1 MAIFHLHMKPIC
13 RGDGKSAIAA
23 AAYRAGGRLIDRRTG
38 RAHDYRGRADV
49 EHAAVVLP
57 SGVRADWAIDR
68 GQLWNAAE
76 AAEKRRDARTAR
88 EFEVALPAEWPASER
103 RGAVL
108 EFARWL
114 ADRYGVAVDV
124 ACHQP
129 RAGGDSRNFHAH
141 LLATTRT
148 VTDAGFARKGDLELS
163 DRQLTA
169 AGLPRAR
176 DQLVAIRAEWERI
189 VNARLARTRSPVRVD
204 RRSHCDRQLEFAPS
218 RHVGAGATGVERRGI
233 AALREAQ
240 RATTARRNADLIV
253 QTPRLVLGIIAA
265 ERRVCGRRVIATML
279 TRYVGKDHRLLRRAH
294 EAVMHAHWESEVARI
309 MKTVAD
315 MADRRRHLLAAGE
328 RIGLQVF
335 DQQTTAFRE
344 GLRRTRQR
352 EPVLDALLRGL
363 MEAMQG
369 GAPDHQRV
377 EPPDPMDGGFR
388 I

>member
-1 MAIFHLHMKPIC
+1 MAIFHLHMRPIC

-38 RAHDYRGRADV
+38 RTHDYHHRTDV
-49 EHAAVVLP
+49 EYAAVVLP
-57 SGVRADWAIDR
+57 SGVQADWAVDR
-68 GQLWNAAE
+68 GRLWNAAE
-76 AAEKRRDARTAR
+76 AAEKRRDSRLAR
-88 EFEVALPAEWPASER
+88 EFEVALPAEWSASER
-103 RGAVL
+103 RAAVL
-108 EFARWL
+108 EFAGWF

-124 ACHQP
+124 AGHQP

-148 VTDAGFARKGDLELS
+148 VTDAGFARKSDLEWS
-163 DRQLTA
+163 DRHLTA

-176 DQLVAIRAEWERI
+176 DQLIAIRAEWERL

-204 RRSHCDRQLEFAPS
+204 RRSHRDRQLEFAPS
-218 RHVGAGATGVERRGI
+218 RHVGAGATGMERRGI
-233 AALREAQ
+233 APLREAQ

-265 ERRVCGRRVIATML
+265 ERRVCGRRVIATTL
-279 TRYVGKDHRLLRRAH
+279 PRYIGKDRRLLRRAH
-294 EAVMHAHWESEVARI
+294 EAVMTAHWESEAARI

-315 MADRRRHLLAAGE
+315 MAHRRRQLLAAGD

-335 DQQTTAFRE
+335 DQRSVAFRE
-344 GLRRTRQR
+344 ELRRTLQR
-352 EPVLDALLRGL
+352 EPVLAALLRGRV
-363 MEAMQG
+363 EALRG
-369 GAPDHQRV
+369 GAPDHQEI
-377 EPPDPMDGGFR
+377 EPPDPMDAGFR